1 MSVESAETKNKKKEG
16 EQKNKNT
23 ENGTYIL
30 SKKVYKKEKQIK
42 NSLYYYI
49 LYPGLAHST

>member
-23 ENGTYIL
+23 ENGTYI